1 MLFPYDHLVAGI
13 ALLLVGCG
21 GNESE
26 QRKEKELFA
35 DSYRMSRIQNRPQED
50 PLQEEEELEVEI
62 VVPALLAPLPKAG
75 LISQLRKSPRLAV
88 VEEAHDDF
96 GVGAEVLASLMEAGY
111 GGRAIR
117 IGTPPVPISSARSL
131 ESRILPSRD
140 RLIHEILDLFE

>member
-1 MLFPYDHLVAGI
+1 MA
-13 ALLLVGCG
+13 
-21 GNESE
+21 
-26 QRKEKELFA
+26 R
-35 DSYRMSRIQNRPQED
+35 R
-50 PLQEEEELEVEI
+50 
-62 VVPALLAPLPKAG
+62 
-75 LISQLRKSPRLAV
+75 QLRKSPRLAV